1 MGATAD
7 YLRVESKKSI
17 PGVYRNMADHCKAYE
32 GLELFISTFQDSNY
46 IARSIVNEQ
55 SPVDS
60 SSQRSDGNYAM
71 GPDDCKI
78 IVEGYITRLA

>member
-17 PGVYRNMADHCKAYE
+17 PGVYRNMADHFKAYE

-46 IARSIVNEQ
+46 IAKSIVNE
-55 SPVDS
+55 
-60 SSQRSDGNYAM
+60 
-71 GPDDCKI
+71 
-78 IVEGYITRLA
+78 